1 MGDRCCQFAQ
11 HGHARDVSELRLRLA
26 QGLLRLLRAYQRG
39 GVGGSAAITEETT
52 FDVEYRLAAGS
63 DIDLGPAFV
72 DDAIDEIPKRPTGIK
87 RLPMP
92 PPFFRLRLQIGC
104 DLP

>member
-1 MGDRCCQFAQ
+1 MGDGSCQFAQ

-26 QGLLRLLRAYQRG
+26 QGLFRLLRAYRRG
-39 GVGGSAAITEETT
+39 GVGGSAAIAKETT

-63 DIDLGPAFV
+63 DINLGPAFV
-72 DDAIDEIPKRPTGIK
+72 DDTIDEIPKRPVGIK

-92 PPFFRLRLQIGC
+92 APFFRLGL
-104 DLP
+104 